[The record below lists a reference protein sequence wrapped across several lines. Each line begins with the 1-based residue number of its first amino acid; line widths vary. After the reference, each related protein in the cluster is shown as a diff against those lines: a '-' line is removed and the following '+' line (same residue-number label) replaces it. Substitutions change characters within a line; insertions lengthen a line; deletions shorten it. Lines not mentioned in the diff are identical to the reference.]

1 MTEKTM
7 FAPAERATAKK
18 LAEERRTVL
27 AEPNVLQ
34 MLDASPSIAGVLN
47 QERQF
52 ILVNQALLDL
62 LGLSVADE
70 VIGERPGEAIGC
82 VHAHDLEGGCG
93 TSECCRYCGAG
104 QAIMESQRKRAPV
117 TRECE
122 LVLVTG
128 EEPTTVDLRVTASP
142 ATLGDTDCT
151 VLMIADIGAEKR
163 REALEQVFFHDVIN
177 TATTLYMVLGGLEE
191 GDLDIDEEL
200 PVLKSLGVA
209 LIDDVMAQRDL
220 AAAERGELH
229 PRVEALDGREVL
241 DTVVSQLR
249 GRHITEGRS
258 VELDGDESVPMR
270 SDRRLLSRLLFNMLK
285 NATEAVPPGTTIRA
299 GVEADSGQVHFWA
312 WNPTRM
318 ARGAELHVFE
328 RSFSTKGEGHGLG
341 TYSMK
346 LLGEKYLQGMVSF
359 ETSEDAGTKF
369 EARFPRDLQA
379 G

>member
-27 AEPNVLQ
+27 GQPNVLQ

-47 QERQF
+47 QDRQF

-128 EEPTTVDLRVTASP
+128 EEPTAVDLRVTASP

-241 DTVVSQLR
+241 QTVVSQLK

-258 VELDGDESVPMR
+258 VELEGDESVPMR

-312 WNPTRM
+312 WNPTGM

-346 LLGEKYLQGMVSF
+346 LLGEKYLQGTVSF

>member
-128 EEPTTVDLRVTASP
+128 EEPTAVDLRVTASP

-191 GDLDIDEEL
+191 GDLEINEEL

-241 DTVVSQLR
+241 QTVVSQLK

-258 VELDGDESVPMR
+258 VELEGDESVPMR

-312 WNPTRM
+312 WNPTGM

>member
-7 FAPAERATAKK
+7 FAPAERATTER

-27 AEPNVLQ
+27 EQPNVLE
-34 MLDASPSIAGVLN
+34 MLDASPNIAGVLN
-47 QERQF
+47 PERQF
-52 ILVNQALLDL
+52 ILVNQALLEL

-93 TSECCRYCGAG
+93 TSECCRYCGAV
-104 QAIMESQRKRAPV
+104 QAIVQSQKTRAPA
-117 TRECE
+117 TRDCE
-122 LVLVTG
+122 LMLDAGDDPVA
-128 EEPTTVDLRVTASP
+128 VDLRVTASP

-151 VLMIADIGAEKR
+151 VLTIADVGAEKR
-163 REALEQVFFHDVIN
+163 RQALEQVFFHDVIN
-177 TATTLYMVLGGLEE
+177 TATTLYMVLDGLEE
-191 GDLDIDEEL
+191 GELDIDEEL

-229 PRVEALDGREVL
+229 PRVEDLDGREVL
-241 DTVVSQLR
+241 QTVVSQLK

-258 VELDGDESVPMR
+258 VQLEGDGSVPMR
-270 SDRRLLSRLLFNMLK
+270 SDRRLLRRLLFNMLK
-285 NATEAVPPGTTIRA
+285 NAVEAVPPGTTIRA
-299 GVEADSGQVHFWA
+299 GVEADGGEVRFWA
-312 WNPTRM
+312 WNPTGM

-346 LLGEKYLQGMVSF
+346 LLGERYLKGKVSF
-359 ETSEDAGTKF
+359 ETSEDAGTTF
-369 EARFPRDLQA
+369 EARFPRDLQ
-379 G
+379 GG